1 LDFVHDGH
9 AVNAIAEMQNRE
21 EDHLLELAE
30 RFPTHAAPAFND
42 VWSND
47 DKNIQR

>member
-1 LDFVHDGH
+1 VDFVHDGH
-9 AVNAIAEMQNRE
+9 TINAIAEVENRE
-21 EDHLLELAE
+21 QDHVLELAE
-30 RFPTHAAPAFND
+30 RFPSHAAPALSD